1 MAASAKQRAEF
12 LNKMAPIAIRQAKK
26 HGGKIYASVCLAQ
39 AIHESGWGT
48 SKKMAK
54 ANAVFG
60 IKVGNAAYHFGSAW
74 DGSAYNTLT
83 TEYYDAK
90 KQVATKINDWFRAYK
105 NLERATEDYFD
116 MLCHCARYKRALNQ
130 PSPQK
135 CIENI
140 VAGGYATGP
149 NYAKA
154 IMDIIKSNDL
164 TKCDEG
170 IMPQVNPY
178 ELHATLMKPGSK
190 GASVKWLQWELNQ
203 RGANLKIDG
212 VYGNL
217 TKLSVI
223 LYQKD
228 HGLIQDGI
236 CGIKTIT
243 SIKNDK
249 K

>member
-1 MAASAKQRAEF
+1 MAASTKQQAEF
-12 LNKMAPIAIRQAKK
+12 LAKMAPIAIRQARK

-105 NLERATEDYFD
+105 DLESATEDYYD
-116 MLCHCARYKRALNQ
+116 MLCHCQRYKKALNQ
-130 PSPQK
+130 PTPQK

-149 NYAKA
+149 RYAAA
-154 IMDIIKSNDL
+154 IMSIIRSNNL
-164 TKCDEG
+164 TILDQGEIPKL
-170 IMPQVNPY
+170 NPY
-178 ELHATLMKPGSK
+178 NLRSSKMKLGSK
-190 GASVKWLQWELNQ
+190 GESVKWLQWELN
-203 RGANLKIDG
+203 RLGDKLKEDG
-212 VYGNL
+212 IFGKN
-217 TKLSVI
+217 TEKSVI
-223 LYQKD
+223 KYQKD
-228 HGLIQDGI
+228 HGLVQDGI
-236 CGIKTIT
+236 CGPKTIA
-243 SIKNDK
+243 SIKEK
-249 K
+249 